1 MGAVASTNIVT
12 DALVG
17 CWDAGNRISYPG
29 AGTTWTDVVGGYN
42 GTLTNMDTGG
52 FDPQNSGVIIFDGT
66 NEYVDFGSYIPTVV
80 TVDFWIWID
89 SDMGSG
95 ALIYQGD
102 DAYSESS
109 ADWFMWRSHLGLR
122 LVPQGTGSPVYIPSG
137 GYYDIAGNGQQD
149 TWINIVMVRD
159 YDGSNAIAY
168 INGVSIGTST
178 RGTTNAK
185 VFRMIKAGSN
195 YAEGKLGPVRLYN
208 RALTHDEILQ
218 NYEATK
224 PRFVPRITKSGL
236 VGNWDAGDPN
246 SYSGGSTWK
255 DTANDNNGTLSGD
268 TFFNTAGGGSFTF
281 NSADDYVTIANES
294 NFDIGTACTITAWV
308 YLDSLGDSD
317 YGRIIDKASAL
328 SSSTLDGFHFHC
340 NTSNSFGAAVGCSTT
355 NARSV
360 SATSVLSLNTWMHL
374 VMVFNEDGSKK
385 IKQYKD
391 GLKLTLATDT
401 AGAGSIDNSSVSP
414 RIGNYAGDT
423 SRSFDG
429 DIAVVRFYDKALSAA
444 EIMDNY
450 QKTKGRFG
458 H

>member
-1 MGAVASTNIVT
+1 MGLVHHPNVVT
-12 DALVG
+12 DGLVG
-17 CWDAGNRISYPG
+17 CWDAGNRKSYPG
-29 AGTTWTDVVGGYN
+29 AGTTWTDVVGGNN

-218 NYEATK
+218 NY
-224 PRFVPRITKSGL
+224 
-236 VGNWDAGDPN
+236 
-246 SYSGGSTWK
+246 
-255 DTANDNNGTLSGD
+255 
-268 TFFNTAGGGSFTF
+268 
-281 NSADDYVTIANES
+281 
-294 NFDIGTACTITAWV
+294 
-308 YLDSLGDSD
+308 
-317 YGRIIDKASAL
+317 
-328 SSSTLDGFHFHC
+328 
-340 NTSNSFGAAVGCSTT
+340 
-355 NARSV
+355 NA
-360 SATSVLSLNTWMHL
+360 
-374 VMVFNEDGSKK
+374 
-385 IKQYKD
+385 
-391 GLKLTLATDT
+391 
-401 AGAGSIDNSSVSP
+401 
-414 RIGNYAGDT
+414 
-423 SRSFDG
+423 
-429 DIAVVRFYDKALSAA
+429 
-444 EIMDNY
+444 
-450 QKTKGRFG
+450 TKGRFG
-458 H
+458 L